1 MKGAVIEAD
10 TVILYTCA
18 VCGYA
23 RKTFASRCAKCA
35 RWNTFHRGG
44 STAPPG
50 RAVRL
55 DKAGDPPPRVRTG
68 IPALDNILGGG
79 FVPGSSVLL
88 YGGKGS
94 GKSTLAA
101 QAAFWSA
108 VREKR
113 PSLYCSG
120 EEPWWQISERLERLE
135 LHPGYLYFSPELE
148 VGRVLAECK
157 RIKPALLVID
167 SAQKLDLPGRRGSDY
182 ERRVCALLDLL
193 KGLRETRT
201 AALLI
206 SQVNGQGKP
215 KGGSAYEH
223 EPDVVL
229 KLAIAGEPRRQ
240 LEAEKNRYGSI
251 RGDFLKMTAKG
262 LV

>member
-1 MKGAVIEAD
+1 MNAEAAI
-10 TVILYTCA
+10 VFTCA

-23 RKTFASRCAKCA
+23 RKSFAARCAKCS

-44 STAPPG
+44 SIAPPG
-50 RAVRL
+50 QAIRL
-55 DKAGDPPPRVRTG
+55 DKAGNPPPRVRTG
-68 IPALDNILGGG
+68 IPALDSVLGGG

-88 YGGKGS
+88 YGGKGA

-101 QAAFWSA
+101 QAAFWAA

-120 EEPWWQISERLERLE
+120 EEPWWQISERLERLD

-148 VGRVLAECK
+148 AGRVLAEC
-157 RIKPALLVID
+157 RRLKPALLVID
-167 SAQKLDLPGRRGSDY
+167 SAQKLDLPNRKGSDY
-182 ERRVCALLDLL
+182 ERRVRALLDLL
-193 KGLRETRT
+193 AGLRDLRV

-229 KLAIAGEPRRQ
+229 KISVEKEPRR
-240 LEAEKNRYGSI
+240 LLAAEKNRYGGTC
-251 RGDFLKMTAKG
+251 GDFLLMTSKG
-262 LV
+262 LT